1 LEKDKK
7 MNADEKD
14 MAAIAV
20 YRTLFEEYY
29 LGIHNSL
36 GNCVKE
42 LMIASSDMP
51 EWLASY
57 IDWEKIGKDW
67 KLSGDLIAI
76 ETDEK
81 RFHLFLPQ
89 D

>member
-1 LEKDKK
+1 

-36 GNCVKE
+36 GACVKE

-57 IDWEKIGKDW
+57 IDWEKIGKNW

-76 ETDEK
+76 ETDKK
-81 RFHLFLPQ
+81 RFHMFLPQ

>member
-1 LEKDKK
+1 
-7 MNADEKD
+7 MNADKKD
-14 MAAIAV
+14 MAAIAA

-36 GNCVKE
+36 GDCVKE

>member
-1 LEKDKK
+1 MNANEKDI
-7 MNADEKD
+7 
-14 MAAIAV
+14 AAIAV

-29 LGIHNSL
+29 LGIHDSL
-36 GNCVKE
+36 GACVKE
-42 LMIASSDMP
+42 LMMTSSDIP
-51 EWLASY
+51 ESLASY

-76 ETDEK
+76 ETDQK

>member
-1 LEKDKK
+1 

-29 LGIHNSL
+29 LGYYSSL
-36 GNCVKE
+36 GACVEE
-42 LMIASSDMP
+42 LMTRSSNMP

-57 IDWEKIGKDW
+57 IDWERIGKDW
-67 KLSGDLIAI
+67 KLNGDLIAI

-81 RFHLFLPQ
+81 KFHLFLPQ

>member
-1 LEKDKK
+1 
-7 MNADEKD
+7 
-14 MAAIAV
+14 
-20 YRTLFEEYY
+20 
-29 LGIHNSL
+29 
-36 GNCVKE
+36 
-42 LMIASSDMP
+42 MIASSDMP

-67 KLSGDLIAI
+67 KLGGDLIAI